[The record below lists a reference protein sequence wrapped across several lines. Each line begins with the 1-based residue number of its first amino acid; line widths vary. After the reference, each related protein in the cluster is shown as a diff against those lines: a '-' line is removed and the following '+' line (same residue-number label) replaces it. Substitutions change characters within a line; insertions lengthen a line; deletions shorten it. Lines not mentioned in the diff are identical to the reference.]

1 MNIRF
6 YWTCGGRR
14 VGGEVITLRF
24 EQTTL
29 CMCELDKLIEHVAQ
43 YLELPLVAR
52 SPGRLKVEAE
62 IATDLN
68 VIDFEE
74 WKATL

>member
-43 YLELPLVAR
+43 YLELPLVRVA
-52 SPGRLKVEAE
+52 
-62 IATDLN
+62 
-68 VIDFEE
+68 
-74 WKATL
+74 